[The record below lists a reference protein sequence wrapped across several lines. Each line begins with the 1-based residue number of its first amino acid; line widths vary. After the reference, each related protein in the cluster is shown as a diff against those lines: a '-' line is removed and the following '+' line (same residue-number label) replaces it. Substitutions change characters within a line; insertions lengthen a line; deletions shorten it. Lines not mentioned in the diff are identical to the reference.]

1 MNIIILGPAYPYRGG
16 IAAFGER
23 LAHQFQ
29 NEGHS
34 VEMYTFTLQYPDFLF
49 PGKTQYST
57 ESAPKDLAIY
67 RKINSCNPFN
77 WLCVGNEI
85 RKKAPDMLVVGFW
98 LPFMAPC
105 MGTISRIVRKNKK
118 TKVVAILHN
127 LIPHEQKFT
136 DKIFDKYFCK
146 SVDGFLAMSKAV
158 EKDIDVF
165 DKKKPRCFSPHP
177 LYDHFGEPVSK
188 DMACKELG
196 LDAHQNYLLF
206 FGLIRDYKGLDWLL
220 EAFAKSEISKNEN
233 IKLIVAGE
241 FYSDKEKYFEL
252 EQKLN
257 LKGKIIWHSEFIADS
272 KVRYYFCAAD
282 MIVQPY
288 KTATQSGVTQIAYH
302 FEKPMLVT
310 NVGGLAEIVPNN
322 KVGYA
327 VEPNTYAIASALS
340 DFYANKKDFLQ
351 GIKDEKQKYSWQTMS
366 KAIRTLTEK

>member
-1 MNIIILGPAYPYRGG
+1 M
-16 IAAFGER
+16 
-23 LAHQFQ
+23 
-29 NEGHS
+29 
-34 VEMYTFTLQYPDFLF
+34 
-49 PGKTQYST
+49 
-57 ESAPKDLAIY
+57 
-67 RKINSCNPFN
+67 
-77 WLCVGNEI
+77 
-85 RKKAPDMLVVGFW
+85 
-98 LPFMAPC
+98 
-105 MGTISRIVRKNKK
+105 
-118 TKVVAILHN
+118 
-127 LIPHEQKFT
+127 
-136 DKIFDKYFCK
+136 
-146 SVDGFLAMSKAV
+146 
-158 EKDIDVF
+158 
-165 DKKKPRCFSPHP
+165 
-177 LYDHFGEPVSK
+177 
-188 DMACKELG
+188 
-196 LDAHQNYLLF
+196 
-206 FGLIRDYKGLDWLL
+206 L